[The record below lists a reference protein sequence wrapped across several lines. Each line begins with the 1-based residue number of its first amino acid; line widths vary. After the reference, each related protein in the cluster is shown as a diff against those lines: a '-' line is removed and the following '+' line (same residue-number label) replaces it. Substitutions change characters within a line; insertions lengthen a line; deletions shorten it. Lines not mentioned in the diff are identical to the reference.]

1 MVKNKGM
8 AGSRYLADK
17 SVLGS
22 IKHVSCELFVNRL
35 RIWRLARFE
44 KKAKQS
50 GTFFSSA
57 WNILNPAFQIFV
69 YWFVFSVGL
78 DVKSMRDGVPYAVWL
93 MSGILPW
100 FFLNGAMM
108 QSTTSIIGAAGMLK
122 TISFP
127 LAAVPAKAVVS
138 NLIEHLWTVAVLVPV
153 ILLSGVKVTA
163 SILFLPYYML
173 AAFAFLISFGLLTS
187 ALNTVF
193 KDFSQFLSPIL
204 RLTMY
209 VSSVVWSIDNLSP
222 TLRTIMR
229 LNPLTYIIEGYR
241 DSLIYAGS
249 PFAEPLRGLGF
260 WLFTALLYAIGAFI
274 HCRLREKFVDEI

>member
-1 MVKNKGM
+1 MSGEAKSGN
-8 AGSRYLADK
+8 SYLIDK
-17 SVLGS
+17 SIIGCVR
-22 IKHVSCELFVNRL
+22 HVSRELFANRM
-35 RIWRLARFE
+35 RVWRLARFE

-78 DVKSMRDGVPYAVWL
+78 NVKSMRDGVPYAVWL

-100 FFLNGAMM
+100 FFINGSMM
-108 QSTTSIIGAAGMLK
+108 QSTVSIVGAAGMLK
-122 TISFP
+122 SIKFP
-127 LAAVPAKAVVS
+127 LSAVPAKSVVA
-138 NLIEHLWTVAVLVPV
+138 NLIDHLWTVLILVPV
-153 ILLSGVKVTA
+153 ILLSGVRVTA
-163 SILFLPYYML
+163 SILYLPYYML
-173 AAFAFLISFGLLTS
+173 AAFAFLISFGLLAS
-187 ALNTVF
+187 ALDTVF

-209 VSSVVWSIDNLSP
+209 ISSVVWSIDNLSP
-222 TLRTIMR
+222 TLSSLMR

-241 DSLIYAGS
+241 DSLLYAGS
-249 PFAEPLRGLGF
+249 PFAQPLRTLGF
-260 WLFTALLYAIGAFI
+260 WVFTALLYCLGSFI